1 MNTILYMN
9 NKNPYVKYRS
19 VNPDTGNVKV
29 STEVYDKV
37 NDEILENILHQTTNK
52 KKNNFFIELKNFF
65 SLL

>member
-29 STEVYDKV
+29 STEG
-37 NDEILENILHQTTNK
+37 L
-52 KKNNFFIELKNFF
+52 
-65 SLL
+65 